1 MGTMSSD
8 RGSAGSNHFCINTC
22 VRLPEQE
29 MPLLLHCTSREAGY
43 KITVSDLLHVVGKH
57 YAVAVDIF
65 DTHTDVV
72 LNALLATMNR
82 NDSVTLI
89 TFGDHIESTHFNMTQ
104 DVADIVYKMLD
115 RRECGCNVAGA
126 LYELDQTECD
136 HRVLISNGGY
146 DDGPEEVT
154 LANEVMLISPGTPA
168 YPVITYP
175 VVNDTVQLVLRT
187 DNGVCIRK
195 QIRQLLKKP
204 RPNYYQISFQA
215 GQRHFVRPLSFGGC
229 TTMYIGD
236 FEGNIQLNY
245 SDSAGNK
252 FIEEIEII

>member
-126 LYELDQTECD
+126 LYELDQTE
-136 HRVLISNGGY
+136 
-146 DDGPEEVT
+146 VT

>member
-1 MGTMSSD
+1 
-8 RGSAGSNHFCINTC
+8 
-22 VRLPEQE
+22 
-29 MPLLLHCTSREAGY
+29 MPLSLHCTSREVGC
-43 KITVSDLLHVVGKH
+43 KITLSDLFYVVGKH

-82 NDSVTLI
+82 NDTVTLV
-89 TFGDHIESTHFNMTQ
+89 TFGDHIESVHFNMTD
-104 DVADIVYKMLD
+104 DVPEIVSKMMD
-115 RRECGCNVAGA
+115 RRETGCNVAGA

-136 HRVLISNGGY
+136 HRVLISNGAY
-146 DDGPEEVT
+146 DDGPEELT
-154 LANEVMLISPGTPA
+154 LTNEVILISPGTPA

-175 VVNDTVQLVLRT
+175 VVNDTVQLILHNNSR
-187 DNGVCIRK
+187 VCIRK
-195 QIRQLLKKP
+195 QIRQLLNKP
-204 RPNYYQISFQA
+204 RPNYYSISFVA
-215 GQRHFVRPLSFGGC
+215 GQRHLLQPLSFGGC

-252 FIEEIEII
+252 FIEEIEIH

>member
-1 MGTMSSD
+1 MVLLE
-8 RGSAGSNHFCINTC
+8 H
-22 VRLPEQE
+22 E
-29 MPLLLHCTSREAGY
+29 MPLFLHCKIREAGS
-43 KITVSDLLHVVGKH
+43 KVTISDLLHVVGKH

-65 DTHTDVV
+65 DTHTDVI

-82 NDSVTLI
+82 NDTVTLI
-89 TFGDHIESTHFNMTQ
+89 TFGDHIESVHFNMTQ
-104 DVADIVYKMLD
+104 DVAEVVSKMLN
-115 RRECGCNVAGA
+115 RREHGCNVAGA

-146 DDGPEEVT
+146 DDGPEEVS
-154 LANEVMLISPGTPA
+154 LANEIMLISPGSPH

-187 DNGVCIRK
+187 DDGVCIRK

-204 RPNYYQISFQA
+204 RPNYYQITILA

-245 SDSAGNK
+245 TDSAGNK
-252 FIEEIEII
+252 FIEEIEL

>member
-1 MGTMSSD
+1 MVLLE
-8 RGSAGSNHFCINTC
+8 RG
-22 VRLPEQE
+22 
-29 MPLLLHCTSREAGY
+29 MPLLLHCTNREAGC
-43 KITVSDLLHVVGKH
+43 KITVSDLFHVVGKH

-82 NDSVTLI
+82 NDTVTLL
-89 TFGDHIESTHFNMTQ
+89 TFGDHIESVHFNMTQ
-104 DVADIVYKMLD
+104 DVANIVSKMLD
-115 RRECGCNVAGA
+115 RREHGCNVAGA

-136 HRVLISNGGY
+136 HRVLISNGAY
-146 DDGPEEVT
+146 DDGPEEVL
-154 LANEVMLISPGTPA
+154 LANKIMLISPGTPA

-175 VVNDTVQLVLRT
+175 VVNDTVQLILRT
-187 DNGVCIRK
+187 DDGVCIRK

-204 RPNYYQISFQA
+204 RPNYYRISFQA
-215 GQRHFVRPLSFGGC
+215 GQRHFLRPLSFGGC

-252 FIEEIEII
+252 FIEEIEIN

>member
-1 MGTMSSD
+1 MGIMNLD
-8 RGSAGSNHFCINTC
+8 RGLAGSNLFCINTC

-29 MPLLLHCTSREAGY
+29 MPLLLHCTSREAGC

-82 NDSVTLI
+82 NDTVTLI
-89 TFGDHIESTHFNMTQ
+89 TFGDHIEAIHFNMTQ
-104 DVADIVYKMLD
+104 DVANIVSKMLN
-115 RRECGCNVAGA
+115 RRETGCNVAGA

-204 RPNYYQISFQA
+204 RPNYYGISFQA

-252 FIEEIEII
+252 FIEEIEL

>member
-1 MGTMSSD
+1 MSSD

>member
-1 MGTMSSD
+1 MSSD

-229 TTMYIGD
+229 TTMYIVD